1 MTYTLDRIRC
11 GVDHDP
17 AQSMHAPAYSG
28 LPPVLGG
35 RLTDMDVTIYHNP
48 RCSTSR
54 KTLEYLRED
63 GLNPTIIQYLKD
75 TPTKEELQALFD
87 QMGIPV
93 HRGIR
98 TKEAEYTVLGLSED
112 APEEE
117 LLEAV
122 VAHPRL
128 LERPIVVTGK
138 GARIARPSINVI
150 DEIL

>member
-1 MTYTLDRIRC
+1 MC
-11 GVDHDP
+11 HDP
-17 AQSMHAPAYSG
+17 TGSMPARACST
-28 LPPVLGG
+28 PPRVVDG
-35 RLTDMDVTIYHNP
+35 RVTAMDITIYHNP

-63 GLNPTIIQYLKD
+63 GLNPTIIEYLKD
-75 TPTKEELQALFD
+75 TPTKEELRALFD
-87 QMGIPV
+87 RMGIPV
-93 HRGIR
+93 HQGIR
-98 TKEAEYTVLGLSED
+98 TKETEYTELGLSED
-112 APEEE
+112 TPEEE

-128 LERPIVVTGK
+128 LERPIVVTEK

>member
-1 MTYTLDRIRC
+1 MC
-11 GVDHDP
+11 HDP
-17 AQSMHAPAYSG
+17 TGSMPARACSAP
-28 LPPVLGG
+28 PRVVDG
-35 RLTDMDVTIYHNP
+35 RVTAMDITIYHNP

-63 GLNPTIIQYLKD
+63 GLSPTIIEYLKD
-75 TPTKEELQALFD
+75 TPTKEELRALFD
-87 QMGIPV
+87 RMGIPV
-93 HRGIR
+93 HQGIR
-98 TKEAEYTVLGLSED
+98 TKETEYTELGLSGD
-112 APEEE
+112 TPEEE

-128 LERPIVVTGK
+128 LERPIVVTEK

>member
-1 MTYTLDRIRC
+1 
-11 GVDHDP
+11 
-17 AQSMHAPAYSG
+17 
-28 LPPVLGG
+28 
-35 RLTDMDVTIYHNP
+35 MDVTIYHNP

-63 GLNPTIIQYLKD
+63 GLSSTIIEYLKD
-75 TPTKEELQALFD
+75 TPTKEELRALFD
-87 QMGIPV
+87 RMGIPV
-93 HRGIR
+93 HQGIR
-98 TKEAEYTVLGLSED
+98 TKETEYTELGLSED
-112 APEEE
+112 TPEDE
-117 LLEAV
+117 LLDAV

>member
-1 MTYTLDRIRC
+1 MC
-11 GVDHDP
+11 HDP
-17 AQSMHAPAYSG
+17 TGSMPARACSAP
-28 LPPVLGG
+28 PRVVDG
-35 RLTDMDVTIYHNP
+35 RVTAMDITIYHNP

-63 GLNPTIIQYLKD
+63 GLNPTIIEYLKD
-75 TPTKEELQALFD
+75 TPTKEELRALFD
-87 QMGIPV
+87 RMGIPV
-93 HRGIR
+93 HQGIR
-98 TKEAEYTVLGLSED
+98 TKETEYTELGLSED
-112 APEEE
+112 TPEEE

-128 LERPIVVTGK
+128 LERPIVVTEK

>member
-1 MTYTLDRIRC
+1 M
-11 GVDHDP
+11 GHDP
-17 AQSMHAPAYSG
+17 TGSMPARACSAP
-28 LPPVLGG
+28 PHVLDG
-35 RLTDMDVTIYHNP
+35 RLTAMDVTIYHNP

-63 GLNPTIIQYLKD
+63 GLSPTIIEYLKD
-75 TPTKEELQALFD
+75 TPTKEELRALFD
-87 QMGIPV
+87 RMGIPV
-93 HRGIR
+93 HQGIR
-98 TKEAEYTVLGLSED
+98 TKETEYTELGLSED
-112 APEEE
+112 TPEDE
-117 LLEAV
+117 LLDAV